1 MKDLIEIFHLLQTR
15 VLYVSWLGRYNH
27 LKCQKL
33 SKNEK
38 SHKELR
44 FKTPHDTLS
53 IYIYTYIYTV
63 APLMDPGHR
72 IQDTCHSRD
81 YTGHI
86 TKIKTLVQSLLV
98 NIS

>member
-1 MKDLIEIFHLLQTR
+1 
-15 VLYVSWLGRYNH
+15 
-27 LKCQKL
+27 
-33 SKNEK
+33 
-38 SHKELR
+38 
-44 FKTPHDTLS
+44 
-53 IYIYTYIYTV
+53 
-63 APLMDPGHR
+63 MDPGHR